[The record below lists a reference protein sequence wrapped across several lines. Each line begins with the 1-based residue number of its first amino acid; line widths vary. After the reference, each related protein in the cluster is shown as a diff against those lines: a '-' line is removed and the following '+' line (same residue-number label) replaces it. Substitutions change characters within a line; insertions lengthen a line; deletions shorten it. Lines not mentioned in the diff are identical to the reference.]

1 VARESVAGAW
11 IVAWLVAPVVAS
23 AAAGWVP
30 TDSDPA
36 ATDVAASDVAAS
48 DVAASDVAALDP
60 DGTDPSASAGVIS
73 GEFAGDE
80 PGSEPL
86 SVLVDSTE
94 VAIPESG
101 YRARSGSL
109 GRLTGMLPACPG
121 GPSRS
126 VGPSS
131 AS

>member
-36 ATDVAASDVAAS
+36 ASDAVASDVAAS
-48 DVAASDVAALDP
+48 DVAASDP

-73 GEFAGDE
+73 GEFARDE